1 MIVLSGRRSGT
12 FQDGSFI
19 SCNCDRICSA
29 TCCAARVSWMAYGR
43 VRMTGS
49 ARVPEFWLGWERVA
63 DRRKVG
69 ENWRAVAAMLLA
81 SDVGQPEAQED
92 LEYVQQF
99 DIGLRQRLRL
109 LPRQDLAAVRVR
121 EPVQHGRKSHSR
133 GLVQLLHGSSLNE
146 ARTLAR
152 SPMPGTEPAAQ

>member
-1 MIVLSGRRSGT
+1 
-12 FQDGSFI
+12 
-19 SCNCDRICSA
+19 
-29 TCCAARVSWMAYGR
+29 MAYGR

-63 DRRKVG
+63 DRRKVA

-109 LPRQDLAAVRVR
+109 LPRQDLAAVESLRSTGGKAVA
-121 EPVQHGRKSHSR
+121 E
-133 GLVQLLHGSSLNE
+133 GSSNSSTVRASMEPGRRHGHQCREQNQQHNE
-146 ARTLAR
+146 DHLGHKVRHRALRGRLH
-152 SPMPGTEPAAQ
+152 